1 MIPPDLPPFGRL
13 ASPAARWEFLAQG
26 WARSLPRFHATLIM
40 RASLSDPLPALDE
53 GESAYAVCSPQEA
66 RLHLAKLPA
75 DEREPALL
83 RLAQADRFVYLA
95 REGELCFWEFVQL
108 DRSEIPPDALAK
120 AEAGRLA
127 YIFGA
132 YTRVACRGQGLFTG
146 GLRWLMRWL
155 QAAGYHQLYSQPAAD
170 DLVSVLA
177 HLSAGFQVLGEG
189 HHVHWRGRRRM
200 RRTRLLA
207 APLGPQCQD
216 EAQFAC
222 LSARARD
229 CLRRAF
235 GCGRR

>member
-1 MIPPDLPPFGRL
+1 MISPDSAPFDRP
-13 ASPAARWEFLAQG
+13 ASAAAWWELLTQG
-26 WARSLPRFHATLIM
+26 WARNLPRFHATLIM
-40 RASLSDPLPALDE
+40 RASLRDPLPPLDAS
-53 GESAYAVCSPQEA
+53 ESAYAICAPEEA

-108 DRSEIPPDALAK
+108 DRSEIPPDVLAR
-120 AEAGRLA
+120 AEPGRLA
-127 YIFGA
+127 YLFGA
-132 YTRVACRGQGLFTG
+132 YTRVAWRGQGLFTG
-146 GLRWLMRWL
+146 GLQWLRRWL
-155 QAAGYHQLYSQPAAD
+155 QEAGYHWLYSQPAAD

-207 APLGPQCQD
+207 VPLGPHCQD

-235 GCGRR
+235 GCRRR